1 MRHQTQRIAEVLSR
15 QIKEP
20 EEVKGEVERVKV
32 WGKWLIVVFAD
43 GRFAYYTAV
52 VTDEDAAEIDFDG
65 SAPDAYALWSAGLIT
80 ATEHDEWA
88 SLVAAEGKRAQEQ
101 RERELYLRL
110 KAKYEGDQ
118 HAEG

>member
-1 MRHQTQRIAEVLSR
+1 MRHQTPRIKEVLAR

-20 EEVKGEVERVKV
+20 DEVKGEVERVKV
-32 WGKWLIVVFAD
+32 GYKWLILVFAD

-52 VTDEDAAEIDFDG
+52 VTHEGAAEIDFDS

-80 ATEHDEWA
+80 ATDHDEWA

-101 RERELYLRL
+101 RERELYLKL
-110 KAKYEGDQ
+110 KEKYESG
-118 HAEG
+118 